1 MPQVVVS
8 PAAAG
13 DLVELRGLLS
23 EQFGEIVADKK
34 LVRLHLLLKRLE
46 SFPEL
51 GRRRDSLGPGLRSFA
66 IRPDVVLYR
75 LLGPGLVDIIRIV
88 DGRRD
93 HQALLSGDQLE
104 DEP

>member
-1 MPQVVVS
+1 MPQVVIS

-34 LVRLHLLLKRLE
+34 LVRQHLLLKRLE

-51 GRRRDSLGPGLRSFA
+51 GRRRDSLGRACGASRSGPMSFSTGSSA
-66 IRPDVVLYR
+66 PNLWTSSASWTGDGIIRPC
-75 LLGPGLVDIIRIV
+75 
-88 DGRRD
+88 
-93 HQALLSGDQLE
+93 
-104 DEP
+104 